1 MAIIYQIS
9 LHGQAYDARGKDWST
24 VENETGCVRN
34 IQWRDPILDRPLLV
48 TEFGCAVSHL
58 RVWQKIAASNRNGII
73 LEEDAVYDSIDPSA
87 VDTLLKEHDSVWLG
101 YRLNTLGYWYNCH
114 AYAIRPETAK
124 RLIEGYK
131 DAIIPV
137 DEWVPAKLKVQSNF
151 FFTPEVVKQIPR
163 EVRPST
169 IEGESMQTHVLTV
182 ATDEIKMW
190 PLSKS
195 AERLGYDIINIGK
208 DVDWGGGTMEGQ
220 GGGHKINLVRN
231 YISELSD
238 DDIVLF
244 VDGYDVVLINQLEA
258 VVERFVGFNCDILFA
273 AELECWPDPSIAWKL
288 PYQTDGHSYRFLN
301 SGCYIGR
308 VKPLKK
314 FFKEDLDEAQDDQ
327 LWCQLRL
334 IEDTEIN
341 VVLDSEAYVFQCS
354 DTVTLHKGE
363 IFNENC
369 CPAIYHGNGGIE
381 CKASFFNIVS
391 ELGYN
396 APEGFDSDII
406 EAMNTPLPASVQNK
420 GVDNFLGFSNVSDRT
435 FGFDAGFDKQPR
447 YSRPVP
453 SSHMDGG
460 KELQKN
466 INDIEEA
473 LVLPPA
479 YHKGLEY
486 EEIASD
492 ILMTDFMSEDQC
504 KRYIEASE
512 SLDRWGE
519 LDGDKFPAQ
528 EIRLKE
534 IGLWD
539 EISEQWA
546 DKLSK
551 ICEKHWHPEAYLG
564 LRDAFTM
571 RYSIDTQTELG
582 LHTDASLFTGSV
594 KLNDN
599 YAGAELVFPR
609 QEFTNKDVKVG
620 QCILFPSMVTHGH
633 KVLPLR
639 GGKKYSLT
647 MWTCRYEGDSN

>member
-1 MAIIYQIS
+1 MAIVYQIS
-9 LHGQAYDARGKDWST
+9 LHGSAYDARGKDWNT
-24 VENETGCVRN
+24 VEKETGCARN
-34 IQWRDPILDRPLLV
+34 AQWRDPILDRPLLV

-58 RVWQKIAASNRNGII
+58 RVWERIAASNRNGII
-73 LEEDAVYDSIDPSA
+73 LEEDAVYESIDPSA

-169 IEGESMQTHVLTV
+169 IEGESMQVHVLTV
-182 ATDEIKMW
+182 GTDQSKMW
-190 PLSKS
+190 ALEQS
-195 AERLGYDIINIGK
+195 AKAHGITYLNLGRQVI
-208 DVDWGGGTMEGQ
+208 WSGGTMEAQ
-220 GGGHKINLVRN
+220 GGGQKINLVRN
-231 YISELSD
+231 HLESLHD
-238 DDIVLF
+238 GDVVLF
-244 VDGYDVVLINQLEA
+244 VDGYDVIINDTLPTILERYEDMGA
-258 VVERFVGFNCDILFA
+258 DIIFA
-273 AELECWPDPSIAWKL
+273 AEKNCWPDATMSSQFPLSTI
-288 PYQTDGHSYRFLN
+288 YRYLN
-301 SGCYIGR
+301 SGAYIGK
-308 VKPLKK
+308 VSTLKE
-314 FFKEDLDEAQDDQ
+314 FLNEAVPNDSDDQ
-327 LWCQLRL
+327 LWMQKRFLSS
-334 IEDTEIN
+334 DWQSTDSAN
-341 VVLDSEAYVFQCS
+341 LDYEGYIFQC
-354 DTVTLHKGE
+354 DDDIE
-363 IFNENC
+363 IINGQLSNGMC
-369 CPAIYHGNGGIE
+369 CPCIYHGNGGDDA
-381 CKASFFNIVS
+381 KVRFKNLADKF
-391 ELGYN
+391 GY
-396 APEGFDSDII
+396 
-406 EAMNTPLPASVQNK
+406 V
-420 GVDNFLGFSNVSDRT
+420 
-435 FGFDAGFDKQPR
+435 
-447 YSRPVP
+447 
-453 SSHMDGG
+453 
-460 KELQKN
+460 
-466 INDIEEA
+466 EEA
-473 LVLPPA
+473 EVLSPT

-486 EEIASD
+486 EEVAPE
-492 ILMTDFMSEDQC
+492 ILVAEFMSEAQC
-504 KRYIEASE
+504 QRYIEASE
-512 SLDRWGE
+512 SLGRWGE

-534 IGLWD
+534 LGLWD

-551 ICEKHWHPEAYLG
+551 ICERHWHPEAYLG

-571 RYSIDTQTELG
+571 RYSMETQTELG

-609 QEFTNKDVKVG
+609 QEFTNKNVKVG

>member
-1 MAIIYQIS
+1 MAIVYQIS
-9 LHGQAYDARGKDWST
+9 LHGSAYDARGKDWNT
-24 VENETGCVRN
+24 VEEETGCVRDT
-34 IQWRDPILDRPLLV
+34 QWRDPILDRPLLV

-58 RVWQKIAASNRNGII
+58 KVWEKIAASNRNGII

-114 AYAIRPETAK
+114 AYALRPETAK

-151 FFTPEVVKQIPR
+151 FFTPEIVTQIPR

-169 IEGESMQTHVLTV
+169 IEGESMQVHVLTV
-182 ATDEIKMW
+182 GTDQSKMW
-190 PLSKS
+190 ALEQS
-195 AERLGYDIINIGK
+195 AKAHGITYLNLGRNAK
-208 DVDWGGGTMEGQ
+208 WAGGTMEAQ
-220 GGGHKINLVRN
+220 GGGQKINLVRN
-231 YISELSD
+231 HLESLHD
-238 DDIVLF
+238 GDVVMF
-244 VDGYDVVLINQLEA
+244 VDGYDVIINDTLPTILE
-258 VVERFVGFNCDILFA
+258 RYQDMGTDIIFA
-273 AELECWPDPSIAWKL
+273 AEKTCWPDFKL
-288 PYQTDGHSYRFLN
+288 IPDFPKSLTPYKYLN
-301 SGCYIGR
+301 SGLYIGK
-308 VKPLKK
+308 VGTLKK
-314 FFKEDLDEAQDDQ
+314 FFSEAVPNDSDDQ
-327 LWCQLRL
+327 LWMQKRFLSSDWQSAASV
-334 IEDTEIN
+334 I
-341 VVLDSEAYVFQCS
+341 LDYEGYIFQCDDDIEVVNGQLS
-354 DTVTLHKGE
+354 NGM
-363 IFNENC
+363 C
-369 CPAIYHGNGGIE
+369 CPCIYHGNGGDDA
-381 CKASFFNIVS
+381 KVRFKNLADKF
-391 ELGYN
+391 GY
-396 APEGFDSDII
+396 
-406 EAMNTPLPASVQNK
+406 V
-420 GVDNFLGFSNVSDRT
+420 
-435 FGFDAGFDKQPR
+435 
-447 YSRPVP
+447 
-453 SSHMDGG
+453 
-460 KELQKN
+460 
-466 INDIEEA
+466 EEA
-473 LVLPPA
+473 EVLSPA

-486 EEIASD
+486 EEVAPE
-492 ILMTDFMSEDQC
+492 ILVTDFMSEDQC
-504 KRYIEASE
+504 KSYIEASE
-512 SLDRWGE
+512 SLGKWGE

-571 RYSIDTQTELG
+571 RYSMDTQTELG

-594 KLNDN
+594 KLNND

-609 QEFTNKDVKVG
+609 QNFSNKDVKVG

-647 MWTCRYEGDSN
+647 MWTSRYDGDVNS

>member
-1 MAIIYQIS
+1 MAIVYQIS
-9 LHGQAYDARGKDWST
+9 LHGSAYDARGKDWNT
-24 VENETGCVRN
+24 VEKETGCARN
-34 IQWRDPILDRPLLV
+34 AQWRDPILDRPLLV

-58 RVWQKIAASNRNGII
+58 RVWERIAASNRNGII
-73 LEEDAVYDSIDPSA
+73 LEEDAVYESIDPSA

-169 IEGESMQTHVLTV
+169 IEGESMQVHVLTV
-182 ATDEIKMW
+182 GTDQSKMW
-190 PLSKS
+190 ALEQS
-195 AERLGYDIINIGK
+195 AKAHGITYLNLGRQVI
-208 DVDWGGGTMEGQ
+208 WSGGTMEAQ
-220 GGGHKINLVRN
+220 GGGQKINLVRN
-231 YISELSD
+231 HLESLHD
-238 DDIVLF
+238 GDVVLF
-244 VDGYDVVLINQLEA
+244 VDGYDVIINDTLPTILERYEDMGA
-258 VVERFVGFNCDILFA
+258 DIIFA
-273 AELECWPDPSIAWKL
+273 AEKNCWPDATMSSQFPLSTI
-288 PYQTDGHSYRFLN
+288 YRYLN
-301 SGCYIGR
+301 SGAYIGK
-308 VKPLKK
+308 VSTLKE
-314 FFKEDLDEAQDDQ
+314 FLNEAVPNDSDDQ
-327 LWCQLRL
+327 LWMQKRFLSS
-334 IEDTEIN
+334 DWQSTDSAN
-341 VVLDSEAYVFQCS
+341 LDYEGYIFQC
-354 DTVTLHKGE
+354 DDDIE
-363 IFNENC
+363 IINGQLSNGMC
-369 CPAIYHGNGGIE
+369 CPCIYHGNGGDDA
-381 CKASFFNIVS
+381 KVRFKNLANKF
-391 ELGYN
+391 GY
-396 APEGFDSDII
+396 
-406 EAMNTPLPASVQNK
+406 V
-420 GVDNFLGFSNVSDRT
+420 
-435 FGFDAGFDKQPR
+435 
-447 YSRPVP
+447 
-453 SSHMDGG
+453 
-460 KELQKN
+460 
-466 INDIEEA
+466 EEA
-473 LVLPPA
+473 EVLSPE

-486 EEIASD
+486 KEVAPEILVAE
-492 ILMTDFMSEDQC
+492 FMSEAQC
-504 KRYIEASE
+504 QRYIEASE
-512 SLDRWGE
+512 SLGRWGE

-534 IGLWD
+534 LGLWD

-571 RYSIDTQTELG
+571 RYSMDTQTELG

>member
-1 MAIIYQIS
+1 MAIVYQIS
-9 LHGQAYDARGKDWST
+9 LHGSAYDARGKDWNT
-24 VENETGCVRN
+24 VEKETGCARN
-34 IQWRDPILDRPLLV
+34 AQWRDPILDRPLLV

-58 RVWQKIAASNRNGII
+58 RVWEKVAASNRNGII
-73 LEEDAVYDSIDPSA
+73 LEEDAVYESIDPSA

-169 IEGESMQTHVLTV
+169 IEGESMQVYVLTV
-182 ATDEIKMW
+182 GTDKSKMW
-190 PLSKS
+190 ALEQS
-195 AERLGYDIINIGK
+195 AKAHGITYLNLGRQ
-208 DVDWGGGTMEGQ
+208 VTWMGGTMEAQ
-220 GGGHKINLVRN
+220 GGGQKINLVRN
-231 YISELSD
+231 HLD
-238 DDIVLF
+238 LLHDGDVVLF
-244 VDGYDVVLINQLEA
+244 VDGYDVIINDTLPTILERYEDMGA
-258 VVERFVGFNCDILFA
+258 DIIFA
-273 AELECWPDPSIAWKL
+273 AEKNCWPDATMASEFPLSTL
-288 PYQTDGHSYRFLN
+288 YRYLN
-301 SGCYIGR
+301 SGAYIGK
-308 VKPLKK
+308 VGALKE
-314 FFKEDLDEAQDDQ
+314 FLNEAVPNDSDDQ
-327 LWCQLRL
+327 LWMQKRFLSS
-334 IEDTEIN
+334 DWQSTASAN
-341 VVLDSEAYVFQCS
+341 LDYEGYIFQC
-354 DTVTLHKGE
+354 DDDIE
-363 IFNENC
+363 IINGQLSNGMC
-369 CPAIYHGNGGIE
+369 CPCIYHGNGGDDA
-381 CKASFFNIVS
+381 KVRFKNLADKF
-391 ELGYN
+391 GY
-396 APEGFDSDII
+396 
-406 EAMNTPLPASVQNK
+406 V
-420 GVDNFLGFSNVSDRT
+420 
-435 FGFDAGFDKQPR
+435 
-447 YSRPVP
+447 
-453 SSHMDGG
+453 
-460 KELQKN
+460 
-466 INDIEEA
+466 EEA
-473 LVLPPA
+473 EVLSPA

-486 EEIASD
+486 ERVAPEILVAE
-492 ILMTDFMSEDQC
+492 FMSEAQC
-504 KRYIEASE
+504 QRYIEASE
-512 SLDRWGE
+512 SLGRWGE

-534 IGLWD
+534 LGLWD

-551 ICEKHWHPEAYLG
+551 ICERHWHPEAYLG

-571 RYSIDTQTELG
+571 RYSMETQTELG

-609 QEFTNKDVKVG
+609 QEFTNKSVKVG

>member
-1 MAIIYQIS
+1 MAIVYQIS
-9 LHGQAYDARGKDWST
+9 LHGSAYDARGKDWNT
-24 VENETGCVRN
+24 VEEETGCVRDT
-34 IQWRDPILDRPLLV
+34 QWRDPILDRPLLV

-58 RVWQKIAASNRNGII
+58 RTWEKIAASNRNGII

-87 VDTLLKEHDSVWLG
+87 VDTLLKEHESVWLG

-151 FFTPEVVKQIPR
+151 FFTPEVVRQIPR

-169 IEGESMQTHVLTV
+169 IEGESMQIHVLTV
-182 ATDEIKMW
+182 GTDKNKMW
-190 PLSKS
+190 ALEQS
-195 AERLGYDIINIGK
+195 AKAHGITYLNLGRQ
-208 DVDWGGGTMEGQ
+208 VTWAGGTMKSQ
-220 GGGHKINLVRN
+220 GGGQKINLVRN
-231 YISELSD
+231 HIDSLHD
-238 DDIVLF
+238 GDVVLF
-244 VDGYDVVLINQLEA
+244 VDGYDVIINDSLPTILERYEDMGA
-258 VVERFVGFNCDILFA
+258 DIIFA
-273 AELECWPDPSIAWKL
+273 AERQCWPDATMADHFPQSGT
-288 PYQTDGHSYRFLN
+288 PYRFLN
-301 SGCYIGR
+301 SGVYIGK
-308 VKPLKK
+308 VSALKE
-314 FFKEDLDEAQDDQ
+314 FLNEAVPNDSDDQ
-327 LWCQLRL
+327 LWMQKRFLSS
-334 IEDTEIN
+334 DWQSTASAN
-341 VVLDSEAYVFQCS
+341 LDYEGYIFQC
-354 DTVTLHKGE
+354 DDDVE
-363 IFNENC
+363 IINGQISNGMC
-369 CPAIYHGNGGIE
+369 CPCIYHGNGGDDAKDRFENLADTFGYIKTVE
-381 CKASFFNIVS
+381 VS
-391 ELGYN
+391 LPAYQ
-396 APEGFDSDII
+396 EGF
-406 EAMNTPLPASVQNK
+406 
-420 GVDNFLGFSNVSDRT
+420 
-435 FGFDAGFDKQPR
+435 
-447 YSRPVP
+447 
-453 SSHMDGG
+453 
-460 KELQKN
+460 
-466 INDIEEA
+466 
-473 LVLPPA
+473 
-479 YHKGLEY
+479 EY
-486 EEIASD
+486 EEVAPE
-492 ILMTDFMSEDQC
+492 ILVTNFMTESQCQRYVEVSE
-504 KRYIEASE
+504 R
-512 SLDRWGE
+512 LGRWGE

-539 EISEQWA
+539 EISQQWA

-571 RYSIDTQTELG
+571 RYSMDTQTELG

-609 QEFTNKDVKVG
+609 QGFTNKDVKVG

>member
-9 LHGQAYDARGKDWST
+9 LHGSAYDARGKDWNT
-24 VENETGCVRN
+24 VEKETGCVRDT
-34 IQWRDPILDRPLLV
+34 QWRDPILDRPLLIA
-48 TEFGCAVSHL
+48 EFGCAVSHL
-58 RVWQKIAASNRNGII
+58 RTWEKIAASSRNGII

-151 FFTPEVVKQIPR
+151 FFTPEIVTQIPR

-182 ATDEIKMW
+182 GTDESRMW
-190 PLSKS
+190 PLQQS
-195 AERLGYDIINIGK
+195 AERFGVQYTNLGLGIE
-208 DVDWGGGTMEGQ
+208 WRGGTMLNE
-220 GGGHKINLVRN
+220 GGGQKINLIRKGIKDLPDN
-231 YISELSD
+231 
-238 DDIVLF
+238 DIVLF
-244 VDGYDVVLINQLEA
+244 VDGYDVFFLNGLDDI
-258 VVERFVGFNCDILFA
+258 VERFLGFNKKIVFS
-273 AELECWPDPSIAWKL
+273 AEKTCWPDIEAEELFPI
-288 PYQTDGHSYRFLN
+288 PPVETPYRFLN
-301 SGCYIGR
+301 SGTFIGT
-308 VKPLKK
+308 VAGIKAFLS
-314 FFKEDLDEAQDDQ
+314 EDVPDDEDDQ
-327 LWCQLRL
+327 RWMHGRFCHQYHLRITDYELDYEGYIFQTDDENVQL
-334 IEDTEIN
+334 ID
-341 VVLDSEAYVFQCS
+341 
-354 DTVTLHKGE
+354 GE
-363 IFNENC
+363 ILNGMC
-369 CPAIYHGNGGIE
+369 SPCIYHGNGGVDA
-381 CKASFFNIVS
+381 KARFLRLATELDYFSEAEIVKEENPKSF
-391 ELGYN
+391 
-396 APEGFDSDII
+396 
-406 EAMNTPLPASVQNK
+406 
-420 GVDNFLGFSNVSDRT
+420 
-435 FGFDAGFDKQPR
+435 
-447 YSRPVP
+447 
-453 SSHMDGG
+453 
-460 KELQKN
+460 
-466 INDIEEA
+466 
-473 LVLPPA
+473 A
-479 YHKGLEY
+479 YHMTDKC
-486 EEIASD
+486 EEVAQD
-492 ILMTDFMSEDQC
+492 ILLVDFMSEDQC

-512 SLDRWGE
+512 SLGRWGE

-546 DKLSK
+546 ERLSK

-571 RYSIDTQTELG
+571 RYSMDTQTELG

-594 KLNDN
+594 KLNND

-609 QEFTNKDVKVG
+609 QNFSNKDVKVG

-647 MWTCRYEGDSN
+647 MWTSRYDGDVNS

>member
-1 MAIIYQIS
+1 MAIVYQIS
-9 LHGQAYDARGKDWST
+9 LHGSAYDARGKDWNT
-24 VENETGCVRN
+24 VESESGCVRDT
-34 IQWRDPILDRPLLV
+34 QWRDPILDRPLLV

-58 RVWQKIAASNRNGII
+58 RTWEKIAASNRNGII

-131 DAIIPV
+131 DAIVPV

-151 FFTPEVVKQIPR
+151 FFTPEVVTQIPR
-163 EVRPST
+163 EIRPST
-169 IEGESMQTHVLTV
+169 IEGESMQVHVLTV
-182 ATDEIKMW
+182 GTDQSKMW
-190 PLSKS
+190 ALEQS
-195 AERLGYDIINIGK
+195 AKAHGITYLNLGRQVI
-208 DVDWGGGTMEGQ
+208 WSGGTMEAQ
-220 GGGHKINLVRN
+220 GGGQKINLVRN
-231 YISELSD
+231 HLESLHD
-238 DDIVLF
+238 GDVVLF
-244 VDGYDVVLINQLEA
+244 VDGYDVIINDTLPTILERYEDMGA
-258 VVERFVGFNCDILFA
+258 DIIFA
-273 AELECWPDPSIAWKL
+273 AEKNCWPDATMSSQFPLSTI
-288 PYQTDGHSYRFLN
+288 YRYLN
-301 SGCYIGR
+301 SGAYIGK
-308 VKPLKK
+308 VSTLKE
-314 FFKEDLDEAQDDQ
+314 FLNEAVPNDSDDQ
-327 LWCQLRL
+327 LWMQKKFLSS
-334 IEDTEIN
+334 DWQSTASAN
-341 VVLDSEAYVFQCS
+341 LDYEGYIFQC
-354 DTVTLHKGE
+354 DDDIE
-363 IFNENC
+363 IINGQLSNGMC
-369 CPAIYHGNGGIE
+369 CPCIYHGNGGDDA
-381 CKASFFNIVS
+381 KVRFKNLADKF
-391 ELGYN
+391 GY
-396 APEGFDSDII
+396 
-406 EAMNTPLPASVQNK
+406 V
-420 GVDNFLGFSNVSDRT
+420 
-435 FGFDAGFDKQPR
+435 
-447 YSRPVP
+447 
-453 SSHMDGG
+453 
-460 KELQKN
+460 
-466 INDIEEA
+466 EEA
-473 LVLPPA
+473 EVLSPV

-486 EEIASD
+486 EEVASE
-492 ILMTDFMSEDQC
+492 ILVTDFMSEAQC
-504 KRYIEASE
+504 QRYIEASE
-512 SLDRWGE
+512 SLGRWGE

-534 IGLWD
+534 LGLWD

-571 RYSIDTQTELG
+571 RYSMDTQTELG

-609 QEFTNKDVKVG
+609 QEFTNKNVKVG

>member
-1 MAIIYQIS
+1 MALVYQIS
-9 LHGQAYDARGKDWST
+9 LHGSAYDARGKDWST
-24 VENETGCVRN
+24 VEKETGCVRDT
-34 IQWRDPILDRPLLV
+34 QWRDPILNRHLLV

-58 RVWQKIAASNRNGII
+58 RVWEKIAASNRNGII

-87 VDTLLKEHDSVWLG
+87 IDTLLKEHDSVWLG

-169 IEGESMQTHVLTV
+169 IEGESMQVHVLTV
-182 ATDEIKMW
+182 GTDPSKMW
-190 PLSKS
+190 ALEQS
-195 AERLGYDIINIGK
+195 AKAHGITYLNLGRNVK
-208 DVDWGGGTMEGQ
+208 WMGGTMEAQ
-220 GGGHKINLVRN
+220 GGGQKINLVRN
-231 YISELSD
+231 HLESLHD
-238 DDIVLF
+238 GDVVLF
-244 VDGYDVVLINQLEA
+244 MDGYDCLINETQDVILD
-258 VVERFVGFNCDILFA
+258 RFKGFDCDILFA
-273 AELECWPDPSIAWKL
+273 AEKECWPVPDISNNFPPSVT
-288 PYQTDGHSYRFLN
+288 PYRYLN
-301 SGCYIGR
+301 SGLYMGR
-308 VKPLKK
+308 VGALKN
-314 FFKEDLDEAQDDQ
+314 FFNESVAHESDDQ
-327 LWCQLRL
+327 LWAHSRFLNK
-334 IEDTEIN
+334 E
-341 VVLDSEAYVFQCS
+341 VPSVKLDYEGYIFQCDDDIEVINGQLANS
-354 DTVTLHKGE
+354 M
-363 IFNENC
+363 C
-369 CPAIYHGNGGIE
+369 CPCIYHGNGGDDA
-381 CKASFFNIVS
+381 KMRFKNLADKF
-391 ELGYN
+391 GY
-396 APEGFDSDII
+396 
-406 EAMNTPLPASVQNK
+406 
-420 GVDNFLGFSNVSDRT
+420 
-435 FGFDAGFDKQPR
+435 
-447 YSRPVP
+447 
-453 SSHMDGG
+453 
-460 KELQKN
+460 
-466 INDIEEA
+466 IEEA
-473 LVLPPA
+473 EILSPA

-486 EEIASD
+486 EEVASE
-492 ILMTDFMSEDQC
+492 ILVTDFMSEVQC
-504 KRYIEASE
+504 QQYIEASE
-512 SLDRWGE
+512 ILGRWGE

-534 IGLWD
+534 LGLWD

>member
-1 MAIIYQIS
+1 MAIVYQIS
-9 LHGQAYDARGKDWST
+9 LHGSAYDARGKDWST
-24 VENETGCVRN
+24 VEEETGCVRN
-34 IQWRDPILDRPLLV
+34 TQWRDPILDRPLLV

-58 RVWQKIAASNRNGII
+58 RVWEKIAASNRNGII

-87 VDTLLKEHDSVWLG
+87 VDALLKEHDSVWLG

-169 IEGESMQTHVLTV
+169 IEGESMQVHVLTV
-182 ATDEIKMW
+182 GTDQSKMW
-190 PLSKS
+190 ALEQSTK
-195 AERLGYDIINIGK
+195 AYGITYLNLGRQ
-208 DVDWGGGTMEGQ
+208 VTWAGGTMEAQ
-220 GGGHKINLVRN
+220 GGGQKINLVRN
-231 YISELSD
+231 HLESLHD
-238 DDIVLF
+238 GDVVMF
-244 VDGYDVVLINQLEA
+244 VDGYDVIINDTLPTILERYEDMGA
-258 VVERFVGFNCDILFA
+258 DIIFA
-273 AELECWPDPSIAWKL
+273 AERNCWPDPTMASQFPLSTI
-288 PYQTDGHSYRFLN
+288 YRYLN
-301 SGCYIGR
+301 SGAYIGK
-308 VKPLKK
+308 VGTLKE
-314 FFKEDLDEAQDDQ
+314 FLNEAVPNDSDDQ
-327 LWCQLRL
+327 LWMQKRFLSS
-334 IEDTEIN
+334 DWQSTASAN
-341 VVLDSEAYVFQCS
+341 LDYEGYIFQC
-354 DTVTLHKGE
+354 DDDIE
-363 IFNENC
+363 IINGQLSNGMC
-369 CPAIYHGNGGIE
+369 CPCIYHGNGGDDA
-381 CKASFFNIVS
+381 KVRFKNLADKF
-391 ELGYN
+391 GY
-396 APEGFDSDII
+396 
-406 EAMNTPLPASVQNK
+406 V
-420 GVDNFLGFSNVSDRT
+420 
-435 FGFDAGFDKQPR
+435 
-447 YSRPVP
+447 
-453 SSHMDGG
+453 
-460 KELQKN
+460 
-466 INDIEEA
+466 EEA
-473 LVLPPA
+473 EVLSPE
-479 YHKGLEY
+479 YHKDLEY
-486 EEIASD
+486 EEVASE
-492 ILMTDFMSEDQC
+492 ILVAEFMSEAQC
-504 KRYIEASE
+504 QRYIEASE
-512 SLDRWGE
+512 RLGRWGE

-534 IGLWD
+534 LGLWD

-551 ICEKHWHPEAYLG
+551 ICERHWHPEAYLG

-571 RYSIDTQTELG
+571 RYSMETQTELG

>member
-1 MAIIYQIS
+1 MAITYQIS
-9 LHGQAYDARGKDWST
+9 LHGSAYDARGKNWGT
-24 VENETGCVRN
+24 VEKETGCIRDA
-34 IQWRDPILDRPLLV
+34 QWRDPILNRPLLV

-58 RVWQKIAASNRNGII
+58 RVWQKIADSNRNGII

-169 IEGESMQTHVLTV
+169 IEGESMQVHVLTV
-182 ATDEIKMW
+182 GTDQSKMW
-190 PLSKS
+190 ALEQS
-195 AERLGYDIINIGK
+195 AKAHGITYLNLGRQ
-208 DVDWGGGTMEGQ
+208 VTWVGGTMEVQ
-220 GGGHKINLVRN
+220 GGGQKINLVRN
-231 YISELSD
+231 HLESLHD
-238 DDIVLF
+238 GDVVLF
-244 VDGYDVVLINQLEA
+244 VDGYDVIINDTLPTILERYEDMGA
-258 VVERFVGFNCDILFA
+258 DIIFA
-273 AELECWPDPSIAWKL
+273 AEKNCWPDPTMASQFPL
-288 PYQTDGHSYRFLN
+288 STLYRYLN
-301 SGCYIGR
+301 SGVYIGK
-308 VKPLKK
+308 VNALKE
-314 FFKEDLDEAQDDQ
+314 FLNEAVPNDSDDQ
-327 LWCQLRL
+327 LWMQKRFLSS
-334 IEDTEIN
+334 DWQSMGSAN
-341 VVLDSEAYVFQCS
+341 LDYEGYIFQC
-354 DTVTLHKGE
+354 DDDIE
-363 IFNENC
+363 IINGQLANGMC
-369 CPAIYHGNGGIE
+369 CPCIYHGNGGDDA
-381 CKASFFNIVS
+381 KVRFKNLADKF
-391 ELGYN
+391 GY
-396 APEGFDSDII
+396 
-406 EAMNTPLPASVQNK
+406 
-420 GVDNFLGFSNVSDRT
+420 
-435 FGFDAGFDKQPR
+435 
-447 YSRPVP
+447 
-453 SSHMDGG
+453 
-460 KELQKN
+460 
-466 INDIEEA
+466 IEEA
-473 LVLPPA
+473 EVLSPT

-486 EEIASD
+486 EEIAPE
-492 ILMTDFMSEDQC
+492 ILVTDFMSADQC
-504 KRYIEASE
+504 KRYIEVSE
-512 SLDRWGE
+512 SLGRWGE

-534 IGLWD
+534 LGLWN

-546 DKLSK
+546 EKLSK

-571 RYSIDTQTELG
+571 RYSMDTQTELG

-594 KLNDN
+594 KLNND

>member
-1 MAIIYQIS
+1 MAIVYQIS
-9 LHGQAYDARGKDWST
+9 LHGSAYDARGKDWNT
-24 VENETGCVRN
+24 VEKETGCARN
-34 IQWRDPILDRPLLV
+34 AQWRDPILDRPLLV

-58 RVWQKIAASNRNGII
+58 RVWERIAASNRNGII
-73 LEEDAVYDSIDPSA
+73 LEEDAVYESIDPSA

-169 IEGESMQTHVLTV
+169 IEGESMQVHVLTV
-182 ATDEIKMW
+182 GTDQSKMW
-190 PLSKS
+190 ALEQS
-195 AERLGYDIINIGK
+195 AKAHGITYLNLGRQVI
-208 DVDWGGGTMEGQ
+208 WSGGTMEAQ
-220 GGGHKINLVRN
+220 GGGQKINLVRN
-231 YISELSD
+231 HLESLHD
-238 DDIVLF
+238 GDVVLF
-244 VDGYDVVLINQLEA
+244 VDGYDVIINDTLPTILERYEDMGA
-258 VVERFVGFNCDILFA
+258 DIIFA
-273 AELECWPDPSIAWKL
+273 AEKNCWPDATMSSQFPLSTI
-288 PYQTDGHSYRFLN
+288 YRYLN
-301 SGCYIGR
+301 SGAYIGK
-308 VKPLKK
+308 VSTLKE
-314 FFKEDLDEAQDDQ
+314 FLNEAVPNDSDDQ
-327 LWCQLRL
+327 LWMQKRFLSS
-334 IEDTEIN
+334 DWQSTDSAN
-341 VVLDSEAYVFQCS
+341 LDYEGYIFQC
-354 DTVTLHKGE
+354 DDDIE
-363 IFNENC
+363 IINGQLSNGMC
-369 CPAIYHGNGGIE
+369 CPCIYHGNGGDDA
-381 CKASFFNIVS
+381 KVRFKNLADKF
-391 ELGYN
+391 GY
-396 APEGFDSDII
+396 
-406 EAMNTPLPASVQNK
+406 V
-420 GVDNFLGFSNVSDRT
+420 
-435 FGFDAGFDKQPR
+435 
-447 YSRPVP
+447 
-453 SSHMDGG
+453 
-460 KELQKN
+460 
-466 INDIEEA
+466 EEA
-473 LVLPPA
+473 EVLSPT

-486 EEIASD
+486 EEVAPE
-492 ILMTDFMSEDQC
+492 ILVAEFMSEAQC
-504 KRYIEASE
+504 QRYIEASE
-512 SLDRWGE
+512 SLGRWGE

-534 IGLWD
+534 LGLWD

-571 RYSIDTQTELG
+571 RYSMDTQTELG

>member
-1 MAIIYQIS
+1 MAIVYQIS
-9 LHGQAYDARGKDWST
+9 LHGQAYDARGKDWNT
-24 VENETGCVRN
+24 VEEETGCVRDT
-34 IQWRDPILDRPLLV
+34 QWRDPILNRPLLV
-48 TEFGCAVSHL
+48 TEFGCGVSHL
-58 RVWQKIAASNRNGII
+58 RTWEKIAASNRNGII

-114 AYAIRPETAK
+114 AYALRPETAK

-151 FFTPEVVKQIPR
+151 FFTPEIVTQIPR

-169 IEGESMQTHVLTV
+169 IEGESMQVHVLTV
-182 ATDEIKMW
+182 GTDQSKMW
-190 PLSKS
+190 ALEQS
-195 AERLGYDIINIGK
+195 AKAHGITYLNLGRQAT
-208 DVDWGGGTMEGQ
+208 WMGGTMESQ
-220 GGGHKINLVRN
+220 GGGQKINLVRN
-231 YISELSD
+231 HLDSLHD
-238 DDIVLF
+238 WDVVLF
-244 VDGYDVVLINQLEA
+244 VDGYDVIINDTLPTILERYKDMGA
-258 VVERFVGFNCDILFA
+258 DIIFA
-273 AELECWPDPSIAWKL
+273 AEKNCWPVSEITEAFPES
-288 PYQTDGHSYRFLN
+288 QTPYRFLN
-301 SGCYIGR
+301 SGVYMGK
-308 VKPLKK
+308 VSSLKE
-314 FFKEDLDEAQDDQ
+314 FFNHPIKNNEDDQ
-327 LWCQLRL
+327 LYMQGRFLSEEGA
-334 IEDTEIN
+334 IVIK
-341 VVLDSEAYVFQCS
+341 LDYEGYIFQC
-354 DTVTLHKGE
+354 DDDVE
-363 IFNENC
+363 IINGQISNGMC
-369 CPAIYHGNGGIE
+369 CPCIYHGNGGDDA
-381 CKASFFNIVS
+381 KSRFKKLADKF
-391 ELGYN
+391 GY
-396 APEGFDSDII
+396 
-406 EAMNTPLPASVQNK
+406 V
-420 GVDNFLGFSNVSDRT
+420 
-435 FGFDAGFDKQPR
+435 
-447 YSRPVP
+447 
-453 SSHMDGG
+453 
-460 KELQKN
+460 
-466 INDIEEA
+466 EEA
-473 LVLPPA
+473 EVLSPT

-486 EEIASD
+486 EEVASE
-492 ILMTDFMSEDQC
+492 ILVTDFMSEDQC

-512 SLDRWGE
+512 SLGRWGE

-571 RYSIDTQTELG
+571 RYSMDTQTELG

-594 KLNDN
+594 KLNND

>member
-1 MAIIYQIS
+1 VAIVYQIS
-9 LHGQAYDARGKDWST
+9 LHGSAYDARGKDWST
-24 VENETGCVRN
+24 VEEETGCVRN
-34 IQWRDPILDRPLLV
+34 TQWRDPILDRPLLV

-58 RVWQKIAASNRNGII
+58 RVWEKIAASNRNGII

-87 VDTLLKEHDSVWLG
+87 VDALLKEHDSVWLG

-169 IEGESMQTHVLTV
+169 IEGESMQVHVLTV
-182 ATDEIKMW
+182 GTDQSKMW
-190 PLSKS
+190 ALEQS
-195 AERLGYDIINIGK
+195 AKEYGITYLNLGRQ
-208 DVDWGGGTMEGQ
+208 VTWAGGTMEAQ
-220 GGGHKINLVRN
+220 GGGQKINLVRN
-231 YISELSD
+231 HLESLHD
-238 DDIVLF
+238 GDVVMF
-244 VDGYDVVLINQLEA
+244 VDGYDVIINDTLPTILERYEDMGA
-258 VVERFVGFNCDILFA
+258 DIIFA
-273 AELECWPDPSIAWKL
+273 AEKNCWPDPTMASQFPL
-288 PYQTDGHSYRFLN
+288 STLYRYLN
-301 SGCYIGR
+301 SGVYIGK
-308 VKPLKK
+308 VGALKK
-314 FFKEDLDEAQDDQ
+314 FLNEAVPNDSDDQ
-327 LWCQLRL
+327 LWMQKRFLSS
-334 IEDTEIN
+334 DWQSTASAN
-341 VVLDSEAYVFQCS
+341 LDYEGYIFQC
-354 DTVTLHKGE
+354 DDDIE
-363 IFNENC
+363 IINGQLSNGMC
-369 CPAIYHGNGGIE
+369 CPCIYHGNGGDDA
-381 CKASFFNIVS
+381 KVRFKNLADKF
-391 ELGYN
+391 GY
-396 APEGFDSDII
+396 
-406 EAMNTPLPASVQNK
+406 V
-420 GVDNFLGFSNVSDRT
+420 
-435 FGFDAGFDKQPR
+435 
-447 YSRPVP
+447 
-453 SSHMDGG
+453 
-460 KELQKN
+460 
-466 INDIEEA
+466 EEA
-473 LVLPPA
+473 EVLSPE
-479 YHKGLEY
+479 YHKDLEY
-486 EEIASD
+486 EEVASE
-492 ILMTDFMSEDQC
+492 ILVAEFMSEAQC
-504 KRYIEASE
+504 QRYIEASE
-512 SLDRWGE
+512 RLGRWGE

-534 IGLWD
+534 LGLWD

-551 ICEKHWHPEAYLG
+551 ICERHWHPEAYLG

-571 RYSIDTQTELG
+571 RYSMETQTELG

>member
-1 MAIIYQIS
+1 MAIVYQIS
-9 LHGQAYDARGKDWST
+9 LHGSAYDARSKDWNT
-24 VENETGCVRN
+24 VEKETGCARN
-34 IQWRDPILDRPLLV
+34 AQWRDPILNRPLLV

-58 RVWQKIAASNRNGII
+58 RVWERIAASNRNGII
-73 LEEDAVYDSIDPSA
+73 LEEDAVYESIDPSA

-169 IEGESMQTHVLTV
+169 IEGESMQVHVLTV
-182 ATDEIKMW
+182 GTDQSKMW
-190 PLSKS
+190 ALEQS
-195 AERLGYDIINIGK
+195 AKAHGITYLNLGRNVK
-208 DVDWGGGTMEGQ
+208 WAGGTMEAQ
-220 GGGHKINLVRN
+220 GGGQKINLVRN
-231 YISELSD
+231 HLESLHNGD
-238 DDIVLF
+238 VVLF
-244 VDGYDVVLINQLEA
+244 VDGYDVIINDTLPTILERYEDMGA
-258 VVERFVGFNCDILFA
+258 DIIFA
-273 AELECWPDPSIAWKL
+273 AERNCWPDATMASEFPLSTL
-288 PYQTDGHSYRFLN
+288 YRYLN
-301 SGCYIGR
+301 SGAYIGK
-308 VKPLKK
+308 VGALKE
-314 FFKEDLDEAQDDQ
+314 FLNEAVPNDSDDQ
-327 LWCQLRL
+327 LWMQKRFLSS
-334 IEDTEIN
+334 DWQSTASAN
-341 VVLDSEAYVFQCS
+341 LDYEGYIFQC
-354 DTVTLHKGE
+354 DDDIE
-363 IFNENC
+363 IINGQLSNGMC
-369 CPAIYHGNGGIE
+369 CPCIYHGNGGDDA
-381 CKASFFNIVS
+381 KVRFKNLADKF
-391 ELGYN
+391 GY
-396 APEGFDSDII
+396 
-406 EAMNTPLPASVQNK
+406 V
-420 GVDNFLGFSNVSDRT
+420 
-435 FGFDAGFDKQPR
+435 
-447 YSRPVP
+447 
-453 SSHMDGG
+453 
-460 KELQKN
+460 
-466 INDIEEA
+466 EEA
-473 LVLPPA
+473 EVLSPT
-479 YHKGLEY
+479 YHKDLEY
-486 EEIASD
+486 EEVAPE
-492 ILMTDFMSEDQC
+492 ILVAEFMSEAQC
-504 KRYIEASE
+504 QRYIEASE
-512 SLDRWGE
+512 SLGRWGE

-534 IGLWD
+534 LGLWD

-551 ICEKHWHPEAYLG
+551 ICERHWHPEAYLG

-571 RYSIDTQTELG
+571 RYSMETQTELG

-609 QEFTNKDVKVG
+609 QEFTNKNVKVG